1 MKDEPVASKKLFSVG
16 GNDAI
21 QATRSR
27 VRATA
32 AATVEPIG
40 ARDGT
45 SRREHLIKV
54 VVELNQADAKTS
66 NKAEVIATTLQAMA
80 AYGPKA
86 GEPDRRETREV
97 SATRRNKSGATTTAV
112 VAIEGKVVWPGRPSA
127 ASIDALSS
135 ALLEEGYRVAVRER
149 RECLHASCTSEAMV
163 EWNET
168 DEVPDGWISGIV
180 CGRHTYKSCGNCQS
194 TYLCT
199 ATNAAGQASSV
210 YCTVCDAVL
219 IEWGSSK
226 VWDAQLVARGEGAVA
241 ARNRR
246 RNPAG

>member
-1 MKDEPVASKKLFSVG
+1 MKDDAAASKKLFSVG
-16 GNDAI
+16 GSDAI

-40 ARDGT
+40 VRDGT

-54 VVELNQADAKTS
+54 VVELNQADASS
-66 NKAEVIATTLQAMA
+66 NKAEVIATTRQALA

-86 GEPDRRETREV
+86 GEPDKRETREV
-97 SATRRNKSGATTTAV
+97 SATRRSKAGVTTNVV
-112 VAIEGKVVWPGRPSA
+112 VAIEGTVVWPGRPSA
-127 ASIDALSS
+127 ASIDALS
-135 ALLEEGYRVAVRER
+135 ATLLEEGYRVAVRER
-149 RECLHASCTSEAMV
+149 RECLQTTCTSEAMV
-163 EWNET
+163 EWNEAE
-168 DEVPDGWISGIV
+168 EVPTGWISSIV
-180 CGRHTYKSCGNCQS
+180 CGRHTYKSCGKCQS
-194 TYLCT
+194 SYLCT

-226 VWDAQLVARGEGAVA
+226 VWEAQLVARGEGAVA

-246 RNPAG
+246 RTPGG